1 MVAKQTALNSPKQSV
16 VTGAAWHAPIAGRH
30 ITRIRVVA
38 CQFARSVTAWARV
51 PVLPY
56 AALWEASVVVSLLN
70 QRESFESDRPGADTS
85 VKTDAW
91 LRG

>member
-1 MVAKQTALNSPKQSV
+1 MIVEQTLLHRPKETV
-16 VTGAAWHAPIAGRH
+16 VTAAWRAPIGRPYFTEIRARAGRF
-30 ITRIRVVA
+30 TRSLIA
-38 CQFARSVTAWARV
+38 CARV

-70 QRESFESDRPGADTS
+70 QRESYESDRPTAHTF
-85 VKTDAW
+85 VLTNAW

>member
-1 MVAKQTALNSPKQSV
+1 MIAEQPALHSPKQTV
-16 VTGAAWHAPIAGRH
+16 VTGAWRAPIDRPHLTG
-30 ITRIRVVA
+30 IRAVA
-38 CQFARSVTAWARV
+38 CQFTRSLTDWARG

-70 QRESFESDRPGADTS
+70 QRESFDSDRPVGDTS
-85 VKTDAW
+85 VLIEAW